1 MTYRL
6 AELPLRPPEDR
17 LGDMS
22 ELLDPL
28 GWRSRAP
35 LEESEGEV
43 EPFRGKVVDDG
54 EDPGRF
60 REAEDNCSRISKLVL
75 PLANGSG
82 NVQNDNK
89 KKVNKF

>member
-6 AELPLRPPEDR
+6 VELPRRPPEDR

-22 ELLDPL
+22 ELLEPL

-35 LEESEGEV
+35 LEESGEV
-43 EPFRGKVVDDG
+43 DPFRGKVV

-60 REAEDNCSRISKLVL
+60 REAEDNCSLISKLVL

-82 NVQNDNK
+82 NMQINK
-89 KKVNKF
+89 KLKLIRILF

>member
-6 AELPLRPPEDR
+6 VELPLRPPEDR

-22 ELLDPL
+22 ELLEPL

-35 LEESEGEV
+35 LEESGGEV
-43 EPFRGKVVDDG
+43 DPFRGKVV

-60 REAEDNCSRISKLVL
+60 REAEDNCSLISKLVL

-82 NVQNDNK
+82 NMQINK
-89 KKVNKF
+89 KLKLIRILF